1 LPFALIVIFLRPSDK
16 NSGYTPASPD
26 ALIFKGKTIYCV
38 EFKNSFENHI
48 KDKNI
53 RNKAKNGYEVLSN
66 IFTKLEL
73 KITDYELIFCVV
85 HKGRKE
91 EDIWSSLKYKQ
102 KKRSIQFDLEQYR
115 GSLFADI
122 FTNDIDFFKGQFI
135 KKIDQNLS
143 TILSKL

>member
-1 LPFALIVIFLRPSDK
+1 
-16 NSGYTPASPD
+16 
-26 ALIFKGKTIYCV
+26 
-38 EFKNSFENHI
+38 
-48 KDKNI
+48 
-53 RNKAKNGYEVLSN
+53 
-66 IFTKLEL
+66 
-73 KITDYELIFCVV
+73 VV

-143 TILSKL
+143 C